1 VKPGLLITWLIV
13 LALAVGF
20 VDAQVSLPTPS
31 GTLNPKVPLEAREI
45 GRYGGTLVVAQLGD
59 PRTFNPIVAQE
70 TSSTDVL
77 RPMFDGLLE
86 QNYISGE
93 LEPALAETWT
103 VSVDGRAW
111 TFTLREGVQWSDGSP
126 LTIDDVLFT
135 LDAVFT
141 DGVQTALRDP
151 LMIDGKSIRYR
162 KLDDRRVQFTT
173 ERPAGLFLRL
183 IATLPIVPKH
193 KLAAALGKGGTE
205 FNKAWDV
212 HSDLSEI
219 VGTGPFVLDSYV
231 AGERVTYLRNG
242 RHWKV
247 DGKGNRLPYLT
258 RYVRLVVPTQD
269 TQRLKFL
276 AKETDLYTAR
286 PREFADLKRSE
297 RTGNYSVQD
306 GPEALG
312 AEFLV
317 LNQNPAAV
325 TPPKLT
331 WFQDVQFRRAI
342 NYAINRGAIV
352 QQVYAG
358 RATPAWGPLSPADK
372 PYVYP
377 NLPQSPYDLNRALQL
392 LAEAGYQK
400 DPDGLLRDARGE
412 IVEFVL
418 STSLGNPEREAI
430 GNILR
435 QDFTSLGIRVAF
447 SPEGLNTLIGKL
459 VGTHRWEAMI
469 IGLAG
474 AIEPAVGSRNVWMS
488 SGALHMWHP
497 EQEKP
502 ATDWEAEV
510 DRLFDEI
517 GREVDPG
524 KRTQLYYRWQ
534 EIIALQMPLMFF
546 AYPKTQTAVRNTL
559 GNVKPGLNGAIG
571 ELATLYSKS
580 SSR

>member
-1 VKPGLLITWLIV
+1 MHRWSVPDVKPGLLIAWLIV
-13 LALAVGF
+13 LALAAGL
-20 VDAQVSLPTPS
+20 VDAQVSVPALS
-31 GTLNPKVPLEAREI
+31 EILNPKVLMQAPAI

-77 RPMFDGLLE
+77 RPVFDGLLE
-86 QNYISGE
+86 QNYITGE
-93 LEPALAETWT
+93 LEPALADTWT
-103 VSVDGRAW
+103 VSADGRAW

-141 DGVQTALRDP
+141 DGVQTGLRDS
-151 LMIDGKSIRYR
+151 LMIDGRSIRYR
-162 KLDDRRVQFTT
+162 KLDDRRLQFTT

-193 KLAAALGKGGTE
+193 KLAAALARGGTE
-205 FNKAWDV
+205 FNKAWEV
-212 HSDLSEI
+212 HGDLSEI
-219 VGTGPFVLDSYV
+219 VGTGPFVLESYV

-242 RHWKV
+242 GHWKG
-247 DGKGNRLPYLT
+247 DPKGNRLPYLT
-258 RYVRLVVPTQD
+258 RYVRIVVPTQD
-269 TQRLKFL
+269 AQRLKFL
-276 AKETDLYTAR
+276 AKETDLYEAR
-286 PREFADLKRSE
+286 PREFADLKLSE

-331 WFQDVQFRRAI
+331 WFRDVQFRRAM
-342 NYAINRGAIV
+342 NSAINRGAIV

-377 NLPQSPYDLNRALQL
+377 NLPQSPYDLNRSLQL
-392 LAEAGYQK
+392 LAQAGYQK

-412 IVEFVL
+412 IVEFAL

-459 VGTHRWEAMI
+459 VATHRWEARI
-469 IGLAG
+469 TGLAG
-474 AIEPAVGSRNVWMS
+474 GIEPAGGRRKVWMRS
-488 SGALHMWHP
+488 RGFHMLHP
-497 EQEKP
+497 EQGETAP
-502 ATDWEAEV
+502 EWGGEGDA
-510 DRLFDEI
+510 
-517 GREVDPG
+517 
-524 KRTQLYYRWQ
+524 
-534 EIIALQMPLMFF
+534 MF
-546 AYPKTQTAVRNTL
+546 Y
-559 GNVKPGLNGAIG
+559 
-571 ELATLYSKS
+571 
-580 SSR
+580 